1 MAAVYNSVSKK
12 KARQLAKEQES
23 DQEDFEMD
31 DFLGDESSD
40 SEDDEEE
47 EEEEE
52 DALTSAKKQLAA
64 GFMPKTRVLMLTSRG
79 VTHRYGANLACE
91 KTIEWTANCAALSA
105 IAICWQTLPLC
116 FLIPTRKPS

>member
-1 MAAVYNSVSKK
+1 
-12 KARQLAKEQES
+12 
-23 DQEDFEMD
+23 MD

-40 SEDDEEE
+40 SEDDEEEE